1 MTASEFFENPFVIA
15 VIVIVLIILLL
26 LLVKWLMQGGKYKK
40 NTMIN
45 GKVVIVTGANSGIG
59 VETALGLAK
68 RGGKVYM
75 ACRDLKKCEKVRQRI
90 ISETKNKEIY
100 ALKLDL
106 ASLKSIREFVREF
119 KSREDHLDI
128 LINNAGVMGCPR
140 TLTEDGFEM
149 QIGINHMG
157 HFLLTNLLLDWL
169 QKSPPSRIVVVSS
182 LAHARAKI
190 KKDDLN
196 SELQYESFEAYGQS
210 KLANVLFT
218 RELARRLA
226 GTGVTVNALHPGVI
240 ATNILRNTGS
250 NFTTFFGFI
259 VRYVAWPL
267 TKTIKNGAQTTLYA
281 ALDPD
286 LVEVTGKYFSDCKLK
301 EVSKQAQDDDMAA
314 WLWDTSVKWTMNT
327 NVHQEKHT

>member
-1 MTASEFFENPFVIA
+1 MTASDFL
-15 VIVIVLIILLL
+15 IVIVLIILLL

-59 VETALGLAK
+59 AETALGLAK
-68 RGGKVYM
+68 RGGKIYM
-75 ACRDLKKCEKVRQRI
+75 ACRDMKKCEKVRQRI

-169 QKSPPSRIVVVSS
+169 QKSPPSRIVVVAS
-182 LAHARAKI
+182 LAHGRGEI

-196 SELQYESFEAYGQS
+196 SELDYDNRGAYAQS

-226 GTGVTVNALHPGVI
+226 GTGVTVNALHPGVV
-240 ATNILRNTGS
+240 ATD
-250 NFTTFFGFI
+250 I
-259 VRYVAWPL
+259 VRDAGTSFKSFVFYIILNYVAWPL

-281 ALDPD
+281 ALDLD

-301 EVSKQAQDDDMAA
+301 DVSKQAQDDQLAA
-314 WLWDTSVKWTMNT
+314 WLWDTSVEWTMNKEI
-327 NVHQEKHT
+327 QSAQKKQK